1 MAQLRGRRI
10 RDPGMGG
17 WVQQPAA
24 PRTHRQHPAAEAE
37 QRYYAMLEQP
47 AMAA

>member
-1 MAQLRGRRI
+1 LNGSIGSTTESSGSPLATYRRP
-10 RDPGMGG
+10 D
-17 WVQQPAA
+17 
-24 PRTHRQHPAAEAE
+24 AE